1 MDRLRVLIAE
11 DHDDLRGI
19 VVAVLSSEFE
29 VIGAVVDG
37 EKLVQAAIS
46 LKPDV
51 IVTDIVM
58 PLMDGFSARNELR
71 AKGINHPFVFMTMID
86 IDEILSSLVD
96 GAVGYVHKMDLFQEL
111 KTAIHEVALGGSYIS
126 QSFRERLGGP

>member
-11 DHDDLRGI
+11 DHEDLRGI

-29 VIGAVVDG
+29 VIGAVGDG

-71 AKGINHPFVFMTMID
+71 AKGIDHPLRLYDHDRYRRF
-86 IDEILSSLVD
+86 
-96 GAVGYVHKMDLFQEL
+96 
-111 KTAIHEVALGGSYIS
+111 
-126 QSFRERLGGP
+126 FRVW